1 MDHDEEPGGPGA
13 DPAPVTRE
21 TDFGTAR
28 LLPDIDRDR
37 AWLLTVDGAPQ
48 SYVDLDDPGHLEFE
62 YVRRIAYAV
71 DAVFPGAEPLDA
83 VHLGGGAMTLPRWL
97 AHTRPG
103 ARQQVVEA
111 DGRLAALVAEVLPM
125 RDPVP
130 VVHTADA
137 RAWIA
142 TAGAGTADLVV
153 ADVFGGSTVPAELT
167 SVEFVRDALRVLR
180 PGGLYLAN
188 LADAAPFAFLRSQL
202 ATVRAALAACAADEE
217 AGGGDVCVLAE
228 PTVLRGRRYGNA
240 VLAAS
245 RRPLPVD
252 ALRRRCAA
260 DAFPARVVH
269 GADLVRLAGR
279 AAPVTDATASPSPP
293 PPEGAFSVG

>member
-1 MDHDEEPGGPGA
+1 MDHHEGPGGP
-13 DPAPVTRE
+13 DRAPVTRE

-48 SYVDLDDPGHLEFE
+48 SYVDLDDPAHLEFE

-71 DAVFPGAEPLDA
+71 DAAFPGREPLDA

-97 AHTRPG
+97 ARTRPG
-103 ARQQVVEA
+103 VRQQVVEA
-111 DGRLAALVAEVLPM
+111 DGRLTALVAEVLPL
-125 RDPVP
+125 PEP
-130 VVHTADA
+130 APAVHTADA
-137 RAWIA
+137 RAW
-142 TAGAGTADLVV
+142 TAAAGSGTADLVV
-153 ADVFGGSTVPAELT
+153 ADVFGGSTVPAALT

-202 ATVRAALAACAADEE
+202 ATVRAALADHTPD
-217 AGGGDVCVLAE
+217 GGDLCVVAE
-228 PTVLRGRRYGNA
+228 PAVLRGRRYGNA
-240 VLAAS
+240 VLVAA
-245 RRPLPVD
+245 RGTLPV
-252 ALRRRCAA
+252 AELTRLCAA

-269 GADLVRLAGR
+269 GPGLARLVGAAD
-279 AAPVTDATASPSPP
+279 PVTDASASPSPP
-293 PPEGAFSVG
+293 PPSGAFTVG